1 MIRFL
6 VLLLILAAA
15 VVIQTTVADL
25 ASIGPARPDVVV
37 ALVVYLALTY
47 ELREVFVPIWGLGI
61 LRDAFSAAPMG
72 LHGLVF
78 LVIALLISYV
88 RGYVPREKPPALV
101 IVSAAAVMLSEASV
115 AFVLAVKHATP
126 TPSHILVGGLLSGI
140 YTSAIVS
147 ILPRF
152 LHRPCR
158 WIGLGKMQM

>member
-1 MIRFL
+1 MTRFL
-6 VLLLILAAA
+6 VLLLILTAA

-47 ELREVFVPIWGLGI
+47 ELREVFAPIWGLGI
-61 LRDAFSAAPMG
+61 LRDSLSAAPMG

-78 LVIALLISYV
+78 LGIALLISYV
-88 RGYVPREKPPALV
+88 RICIPREKPPALL
-101 IVSAAAVMLSEASV
+101 IVSTAAVMLAEASV
-115 AFVLAVKHATP
+115 AFVLSVKYAMP
-126 TPSHILVGGLLSGI
+126 APDHILIGSLLSGI

-147 ILPRF
+147 VLPRF

-158 WIGLGKMQM
+158 WIGMGRMQM